1 LLQRKVFAL
10 AVDFGFCIS
19 ASGKLIFIIFVKTT
33 VMLGAIIGD
42 VVGST
47 YEFHNTKD
55 YNFKLFPR
63 GSKFTDDT
71 IMSLAVAST
80 LMKYRNNYIEDY
92 QLFEDEM
99 VRLGTMFPV
108 PKGGYGGGF
117 AMWLFHP
124 EFLSSYDGK
133 EYPKSKT
140 GRHPYCSNG
149 NGAAMRVSSIGW
161 FYDSFKMTCRAA
173 YASADITHN
182 SQEGRMG
189 ACAVANA
196 IRLAREGKSKEEI
209 REFIESNFGY
219 DLSKTWKYWHE
230 IYKWDSSCSGT
241 VPQAIICFL
250 ESTTFEDAIRN
261 AVSLGGD
268 SDTLACITGGI
279 AEAYYKKIPSFMY
292 RKAMDTL
299 PKVLKDILKQFQ
311 DKVNYWDIVKL
322 V

>member
-1 LLQRKVFAL
+1 
-10 AVDFGFCIS
+10 
-19 ASGKLIFIIFVKTT
+19 
-33 VMLGAIIGD
+33 MLGAIIGD

-55 YNFKLFPR
+55 YNFKLFPE
-63 GSKFTDDT
+63 GSKYTDDT

-80 LMKYRNNYIEDY
+80 LMKCPNNYTERY
-92 QLFEDEM
+92 EVFEDEM
-99 VRLGTMFPV
+99 VRLGQMFPV

-117 AMWLFHP
+117 ARWLFSP
-124 EFLSSYDGK
+124 ALLFSYDGK
-133 EYPKSKT
+133 EYPKSES
-140 GRHPYCSNG
+140 GRFPYGSNA
-149 NGAAMRVSSIGW
+149 NGSAMRVSSIGW
-161 FYDSFKMTCRAA
+161 FYSGISAYKMTCRAS

-182 SQEGRMG
+182 SEEGRAG

-209 REFIESNFGY
+209 CEFVETQFGY
-219 DLSKTWKYWHE
+219 DLHKTWYYWRK

-250 ESTTFEDAIRN
+250 DSINFEDAIRK

-268 SDTLACITGGI
+268 SDTIACITGGI
-279 AEAYYKKIPSFMY
+279 AEAYYKEIPSFMAH
-292 RKAMDTL
+292 KAMETL
-299 PKVLKDILKQFQ
+299 PDVLKDILKKFQ
-311 DKVNYWDIVKL
+311 DIVGYWDIVKL

>member
-1 LLQRKVFAL
+1 
-10 AVDFGFCIS
+10 
-19 ASGKLIFIIFVKTT
+19 
-33 VMLGAIIGD
+33 MLGAIIGD

-55 YNFKLFPR
+55 YNFKLFPE

-80 LMKYRNNYIEDY
+80 LMKFYNNYLEEY
-92 QLFEDEM
+92 KPFEEEM
-99 VRLGTMFPV
+99 VRLGHMFPV

-117 AMWLFHP
+117 ARWLFSP
-124 EFLSSYDGK
+124 KLLFSYDGK
-133 EYPKSKT
+133 EYPKSES
-140 GRHPYCSNG
+140 GRFPYASFG

-161 FYDSFKMTCRAA
+161 FYNGTSAYKMTCRAS

-182 SQEGRMG
+182 SDEGRNG

-196 IRLAREGKSKEEI
+196 IRLAREGKTKKEI
-209 REFIESNFGY
+209 REFVETRHGY
-219 DLSKTWKYWHE
+219 DLSTSWESWRK
-230 IYKWDSSCSGT
+230 IYKWDSSCNGT
-241 VPQAIICFL
+241 VPQAIIAFL
-250 ESTTFEDAIRN
+250 DSTSFEDAIRK

-279 AEAYYKKIPSFMY
+279 AEAYYKEIPSFMY
-292 RKAMDTL
+292 HKAMETL
-299 PKVLKDILKQFQ
+299 PTVLKDILKKFQ
-311 DKVNYWDIVKL
+311 DTVGYWDIVKL